1 MKVKT
6 PAKFGRVSKTIK
18 TKRTKY
24 EPKQM
29 ESALEAVKL
38 GSMNFTEASQVF
50 DVRRQTLK
58 WQT

>member
-6 PAKFGRVSKTIK
+6 PTKFGRVSKTIK

-29 ESALEAVKL
+29 EIALEAEGVRFDECHR
-38 GSMNFTEASQVF
+38 GFTSF
-50 DVRRQTLK
+50 
-58 WQT
+58 

>member
-18 TKRTKY
+18 TKCTKY

-29 ESALEAVKL
+29 ESALEAVEL
-38 GSMNFTEASQVF
+38 GSMNVTEASQVF
-50 DVRRQTLK
+50 DVRRQTFK
-58 WQT
+58 